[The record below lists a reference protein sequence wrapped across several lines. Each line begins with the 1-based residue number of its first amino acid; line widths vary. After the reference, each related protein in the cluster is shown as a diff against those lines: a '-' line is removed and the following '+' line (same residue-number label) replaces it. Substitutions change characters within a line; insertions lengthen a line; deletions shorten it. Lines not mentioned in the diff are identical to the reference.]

1 MVVIVPISYVATGPI
16 IIRRLS
22 NNSELRSGQRRVT
35 RSSTLDGGIVV
46 YHGGF
51 TSADS
56 DIVIAT
62 NELSAAQLSI
72 LVGYLQ
78 DYTTLLLYQVDGA
91 YKVTTQDYNV
101 TDNSIRVRFLI
112 LEKVS

>member
-1 MVVIVPISYVATGPI
+1 MIVIVPVSYVVTGPI
-16 IIRRLS
+16 IIKSLL
-22 NNSELRSGQRRVT
+22 NGADLRSAQRRVT
-35 RSSTLDGGIVV
+35 RSSTLDGGNVI

-51 TSADS
+51 SHADR

-62 NELSAAQLSI
+62 NELTESQLSI

-78 DYTTLLLYQVDGA
+78 DYTTLLIYQIDGA

-101 TDNSIRVRFLI
+101 ANDTFRARFLVT
-112 LEKVS
+112 EKVS